1 MCNVAAA
8 AAPSIF
14 DPLYAPGCC
23 LLLCLCLPHFAATH
37 LSHLKA
43 CCACPLQEVV
53 SAQARRLEAAA
64 RALEQPC
71 ALSDVIQQLSAAIEP
86 TLDEPTLAIAQA
98 AAAALEALQNVL
110 AAEAVLA
117 TLLLRQQEGAP
128 QVTTACQLSG
138 WQQPAIAAS
147 ST

>member
-1 MCNVAAA
+1 M
-8 AAPSIF
+8 
-14 DPLYAPGCC
+14 
-23 LLLCLCLPHFAATH
+23 LCRLPHEYAAVH
-37 LSHLKA
+37 LSHLHG
-43 CCACPLQEVV
+43 CLACPPQEVV
-53 SAQARRLEAAA
+53 STQARRLEAAA

-71 ALSDVIQQLSAAIEP
+71 ALSDVIQQLSAASEP

-117 TLLLRQQEGAP
+117 TLLLRQQEGVP
-128 QVTTACQLSG
+128 QVTAGCQLPC
-138 WQQPAIAAS
+138 WQQPGFAAS